1 MDDAC
6 YSEKTPATTSRGA
19 HVEGFK
25 FPATTGTHF
34 NGKKMLIIAGGQKSS
49 PIRDFQGRFGYEP
62 INRGLGSPC
71 KGLADTTD
79 KVLKDGD

>member
-1 MDDAC
+1 
-6 YSEKTPATTSRGA
+6 
-19 HVEGFK
+19 
-25 FPATTGTHF
+25 
-34 NGKKMLIIAGGQKSS
+34 MLIIAGGQKSS